1 MKYNLLQRSVL
12 YTRGEDEPALY
23 TPLCTPCSCAV
34 CIVIDFAFTFTFA
47 ITVATMA
54 CTHPIPYRHQFI
66 HTHSHT
72 LHTHLSIHQSLQE
85 IVKSAV
91 SLAPES
97 DRIALYQSVV
107 LAGGATKMPGLAQR
121 LQHELLGVVPDGTRV
136 TVVAP
141 AERQW
146 SAWCGASRLGARP
159 SFQEYWVPKQLYEEI
174 HYIFSVAK
182 YVH

>member
-1 MKYNLLQRSVL
+1 
-12 YTRGEDEPALY
+12 
-23 TPLCTPCSCAV
+23 
-34 CIVIDFAFTFTFA
+34 
-47 ITVATMA
+47 
-54 CTHPIPYRHQFI
+54 
-66 HTHSHT
+66 
-72 LHTHLSIHQSLQE
+72 LSIHQSLQE